1 MIKVVTVIGARPQFV
16 KAAVVSKALKNTDCI
31 DEVIVHT
38 GQHFDENMS
47 DIFFE
52 QMEIPK
58 PHYLLNINSGGHGD
72 MTGKM
77 LIEIERVLLEEQPD
91 WLLIYGDTNSTL
103 AGALAA
109 SKLHIKIAHVEAGLR
124 SFNMKMPEE
133 VNRILADRV
142 SSLLLCP
149 TDTAK
154 FNLLNEGYDNID
166 SCIEVC
172 GDVMYDAALYYSSKE
187 SDSSEVNALLDKGTP
202 FALATIHRAENTDD
216 KNRLENI
223 FTALESI
230 HQDVEV
236 VLPLHPRTRNKLNEV
251 GLKPNISFVE
261 PLGYIEMLKLLKHCE
276 LVISDCGGLQK
287 EAFFFDK
294 YCITARDET
303 EWVELVNA
311 NVNFLVGADKGLLL
325 DKYEKVK
332 NLAFPKGV
340 EKFYG
345 LGNASEKIAKL
356 LLK

>member
-16 KAAVVSKALKNTDCI
+16 KAAVVSKALKNTNCI

-38 GQHFDENMS
+38 GQHFDANMS
-47 DIFFE
+47 DVFFE

-58 PHYLLNINSGGHGD
+58 PHYSLDINSGGHGD

-77 LIEIERVLLEEQPD
+77 LIEIEKVLLKEQPD

-109 SKLHIKIAHVEAGLR
+109 SKLHVKVAHVEAGLR

-133 VNRILADRV
+133 VNRILSDRV

-149 TDTAK
+149 TETAK
-154 FNLLNEGYDNID
+154 LNLLNEGYENID
-166 SCIEVC
+166 TCIDVC
-172 GDVMYDAALYYSSKE
+172 GDVMYDAALYYSQKE
-187 SDSSEVNALLDKGTP
+187 SDSVEVNALLDKGTP
-202 FALATIHRAENTDD
+202 FVLVTIHRAENTDD
-216 KNRLENI
+216 KIRLENI
-223 FTALESI
+223 FSALESI
-230 HQDVEV
+230 HQNVEV
-236 VLPLHPRTRNKLNEV
+236 VLPLHPRTRNKLAQID
-251 GLKPNISFVE
+251 LKPNITFVE
-261 PLGYIEMLKLLKHCE
+261 PLGYIEMLKLLRHCE
-276 LVISDCGGLQK
+276 LVISDSGGLQK

-311 NVNFLVGADKGLLL
+311 NVNFLVGANKELLL
-325 DKYEKVK
+325 DKYKEVK
-332 NLAFPKGV
+332 NLAFPKDV

-345 LGNASEKIAKL
+345 LGDASEKIAQM

>member
-16 KAAVVSKALKNTDCI
+16 KAAVVSKALANTGQI
-31 DEVIVHT
+31 EEKIIHT
-38 GQHFDENMS
+38 GQHFDANMS
-47 DIFFE
+47 DVFFE

-58 PHYLLNINSGGHGD
+58 PHYLLDINSGGHGD

-77 LIEIERVLLEEQPD
+77 LIEIEKVLLEEQPD

-109 SKLHIKIAHVEAGLR
+109 SKLHVKVAHVEAGLR
-124 SFNMKMPEE
+124 SFNMRMPEE
-133 VNRILADRV
+133 VNRILSDRV

-149 TDTAK
+149 TETAK
-154 FNLLNEGYDNID
+154 LNLLNEGYENID
-166 SCIEVC
+166 TCIDVC
-172 GDVMYDAALYYSSKE
+172 GDVMYDAALYYSQKE
-187 SDSSEVNALLDKGTP
+187 SDSCEVNALLDKGTP
-202 FALATIHRAENTDD
+202 FVLATIHRAENTDD
-216 KNRLENI
+216 KNRLESI
-223 FTALESI
+223 FSALESI

-236 VLPLHPRTRNKLNEV
+236 VLPLHPRTRNKLAQLD
-251 GLKPNISFVE
+251 LKPNITFVE
-261 PLGYIEMLKLLKHCE
+261 PLGYIEMLKLLRHCE
-276 LVISDCGGLQK
+276 LVISDSGGLQK

-311 NVNFLVGADKGLLL
+311 NVNFLVGANKDLLL
-325 DKYEKVK
+325 GKYKEVK
-332 NLAFPKGV
+332 NLAFPSDV

-345 LGNASEKIAKL
+345 LGDASEKIAQM